1 MYRSTMPTTSSVQ
14 QPKMFLGLL
23 KEYQLKGLQWLVN
36 CYEQVLVCT
45 DINSANTCA
54 LVHGFKLDLLNLLVL
69 AILQCTV
76 KHYLIPPVYNIFKSL
91 IFVLLIVVGCIFIRK
106 LIMCL
111 YPWLVTYNA
120 SC

>member
-36 CYEQVLVCT
+36 CYEQVLVCS
-45 DINSANTCA
+45 DVNSANTCA
-54 LVHGFKLDLLNLLVL
+54 LVHGIKLDLLKLLVL

-76 KHYLIPPVYNIFKSL
+76 KHHFIPSIYNNFKSL
-91 IFVLLIVVGCIFIRK
+91 IFVWLIIVGCIFI
-106 LIMCL
+106 
-111 YPWLVTYNA
+111 
-120 SC
+120 

>member
-45 DINSANTCA
+45 DTNSANICA
-54 LVHGFKLDLLNLLVL
+54 LVHGFKLVLLNLLVL
-69 AILQCTV
+69 AILRCTV
-76 KHYLIPPVYNIFKSL
+76 KHHFIPPGYNNFKSL
-91 IFVLLIVVGCIFIRK
+91 IFVLLIVVRCIFIQK

-111 YPWLVTYNA
+111 YPWLVTYSA

>member
-36 CYEQVLVCT
+36 CYEQVLVRT
-45 DINSANTCA
+45 DTNSANICA
-54 LVHGFKLDLLNLLVL
+54 LVHGFKLVSLKLLVL
-69 AILQCTV
+69 AILQCTI
-76 KHYLIPPVYNIFKSL
+76 KYLLIPPVYIIFKCL
-91 IFVLLIVVGCIFIRK
+91 IFVLLIVVRCIFSQK
-106 LIMCL
+106 PIMFL
-111 YPWLVTYNA
+111 YPWLVTCSA